1 MLKLGTFDDIFCF
14 DQTNVVV
21 RIFKCEL
28 VFQVK
33 YEESRIVKI
42 QNREIWITSSTF
54 CF

>member
-28 VFQVK
+28 VFRVFQVK
-33 YEESRIVKI
+33 YEESRIVKV
-42 QNREIWITSSTF
+42 QNREI
-54 CF
+54 